1 MKHKYSS
8 ITSVEI
14 IADPM
19 PCMTQLIQDKID
31 ELENR
36 GSDDAFCVCD
46 IGDVVNKFKT
56 WKELVPRVEPF
67 YACKCNTDEVV
78 VKTLADL
85 GAGFDCASKGEISL
99 ILKQGVPTSRIIY
112 ANPCKQKSFIKYAAK
127 HNIDMMTFDNEAE
140 LIKIKDIY
148 PSARLVLRILPTSQ
162 IKVQCQLGNKFGC
175 HPSNVYKLLNKA
187 KQLNLNIMGIS
198 FHCGSGVQEAKAFSL
213 AVKQAHDAWKIACDL
228 GFNMTFLDIGGGFP
242 GQKSAPITFPEIAA
256 LLNDALDT
264 YFPADMG
271 VRIIAEPGRYFV
283 ASAYTLAVN
292 IIAKRTV
299 ARDISDADG
308 PPDGHNQQEVTNNDE
323 PSHMYYVND
332 GVYGSFNCIMYDHAT
347 AEAHVFSD
355 SPLRFTSS
363 VWGPTC
369 DGLDCIIKECRLP
382 EMEVGQ
388 WMYFPDMGAY
398 TIAAGSTFNGMP
410 RPTIHYICSRD
421 TWNELYP
428 DSTSAKRRC
437 ESVSSEAEYPC
448 MMAAGPDVM
457 SLREAANSISCIEDE
472 LVLA

>member
-1 MKHKYSS
+1 MKHKFSPIS
-8 ITSVEI
+8 SVEI

-19 PCMTQLIQDKID
+19 PCMTQLIQDKIVA
-31 ELENR
+31 LEAR
-36 GSDDAFCVCD
+36 GSEDAFCVCD
-46 IGDVVNKFKT
+46 VGDVVKKYRA
-56 WKELVPRVEPF
+56 WKELLPRVEPF

-99 ILKQGVPTSRIIY
+99 ILKQGVPPERIIY

-127 HNIDMMTFDNEAE
+127 HNVDMMTFDNEME
-140 LIKIKDIY
+140 LVKIKEVY
-148 PSARLVLRILPTSQ
+148 PNAKLVLRILPTSQ
-162 IKVQCQLGNKFGC
+162 VKVQCQLGNKFGC
-175 HPSNVYKLLNKA
+175 HPTNVSKLVTKA
-187 KQLNLNIMGIS
+187 KELELDVMGIS
-198 FHCGSGVQEAKAFSL
+198 FHCGSGVQEARAFSL
-213 AVKQAHDAWKIACDL
+213 AVKQAYDAWQICVQM
-228 GFNMTFLDIGGGFP
+228 GFNMTLLDIGGGFP
-242 GQKSAPITFPEIAA
+242 GQKSAPISFPEIATI
-256 LLNDALDT
+256 LNDALDT
-264 YFPADMG
+264 YFPPEKG
-271 VRIIAEPGRYFV
+271 VRIISEPGRYFV
-283 ASAYTLAVN
+283 ASAYTLAAN

-299 ARDISDADG
+299 SRDSSDADG
-308 PPDGHNQQEVTNNDE
+308 CSEVTKNDE

-332 GVYGSFNCIMYDHAT
+332 GVYGSFNCILYDHAH

-410 RPTIHYICSRD
+410 RPSINYICSQD
-421 TWNELYP
+421 IWDEIYP
-428 DSTSAKRRC
+428 EHCSAKRRC
-437 ESVSSEAEYPC
+437 ESVSSEMDYPS

-457 SLREAANSISCIEDE
+457 SLRHAANSISCIEDE